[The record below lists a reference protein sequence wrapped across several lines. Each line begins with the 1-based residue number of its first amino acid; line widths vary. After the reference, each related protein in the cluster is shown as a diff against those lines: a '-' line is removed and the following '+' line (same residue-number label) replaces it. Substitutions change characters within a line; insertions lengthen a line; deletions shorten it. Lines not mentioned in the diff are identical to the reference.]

1 MYDTVIL
8 ILKKEDIG
16 DKYKWQAILQNI
28 YQTCEYKKVEGGCGY
43 TGGLRV
49 SVTDK
54 RIRIEG
60 SLSKYYYGNN
70 IRSLTLEHTKEALK
84 RLRRE
89 LNVPMDKADVVEVD
103 IAENFEVENSPELYI
118 SKMQSLGTSHP
129 NKWKGTTYFP
139 ISGSML
145 SFYDKGKESRQRGKR
160 RHKRESCPLPER
172 ERKNLLR
179 YEMKFKKAKIRQ
191 VFGRQLKA
199 CDLYNKQVF
208 WQFIAEWFGAYED
221 IGKLSDRLFD
231 VSFEQIKST
240 KDMEDWCI
248 CIANS
253 VIALP
258 NFIKEQLFKN
268 RENPK
273 DTDYQSHKR
282 IQDRMKKALQH
293 FEQYM
298 GQSELIIEL
307 TKKIEDYLTWK
318 FTESPD
324 AYDKN

>member
-103 IAENFEVENSPELYI
+103 KLLKRNFLRQQIAYSNLYFQITNFFRN
-118 SKMQSLGTSHP
+118 T
-129 NKWKGTTYFP
+129 
-139 ISGSML
+139 
-145 SFYDKGKESRQRGKR
+145 
-160 RHKRESCPLPER
+160 
-172 ERKNLLR
+172 
-179 YEMKFKKAKIRQ
+179 
-191 VFGRQLKA
+191 
-199 CDLYNKQVF
+199 
-208 WQFIAEWFGAYED
+208 
-221 IGKLSDRLFD
+221 
-231 VSFEQIKST
+231 
-240 KDMEDWCI
+240 
-248 CIANS
+248 
-253 VIALP
+253 
-258 NFIKEQLFKN
+258 
-268 RENPK
+268 
-273 DTDYQSHKR
+273 
-282 IQDRMKKALQH
+282 
-293 FEQYM
+293 
-298 GQSELIIEL
+298 
-307 TKKIEDYLTWK
+307 
-318 FTESPD
+318 
-324 AYDKN
+324 

>member
-139 ISGSML
+139 LIPQHYYKIFFL
-145 SFYDKGKESRQRGKR
+145 S
-160 RHKRESCPLPER
+160 
-172 ERKNLLR
+172 
-179 YEMKFKKAKIRQ
+179 
-191 VFGRQLKA
+191 
-199 CDLYNKQVF
+199 
-208 WQFIAEWFGAYED
+208 
-221 IGKLSDRLFD
+221 
-231 VSFEQIKST
+231 T
-240 KDMEDWCI
+240 
-248 CIANS
+248 
-253 VIALP
+253 
-258 NFIKEQLFKN
+258 
-268 RENPK
+268 
-273 DTDYQSHKR
+273 
-282 IQDRMKKALQH
+282 
-293 FEQYM
+293 
-298 GQSELIIEL
+298 
-307 TKKIEDYLTWK
+307 
-318 FTESPD
+318 
-324 AYDKN
+324 